1 VSNHK
6 EEEEGEDGE
15 SEDPSDDIL
24 AVALSGMH
32 TGKIQAKF
40 GPFSLPCYCSMSFE
54 AQTQTRTLDTIL
66 TH

>member
-32 TGKIQAKF
+32 TGKIQAEF
-40 GPFSLPCYCSMSFE
+40 GPFSLPC
-54 AQTQTRTLDTIL
+54 
-66 TH
+66 